1 MIRRAT
7 YRDIDGIS
15 LIGHELHDNF
25 DHLFDLS
32 YLLNNEYSRIY
43 IYEEEGKILGF
54 IHVDSHFEI
63 MDLVNIVVLKEY
75 QHRGIGKS
83 LLKFVIENET
93 YDKIML
99 EVRETN
105 TNAIKLYEMFD
116 FKEIYRRKKYYGDCD
131 AIIMER
137 MK

>member
-15 LIGHELHDNF
+15 KIGHELHDNF
-25 DHLFDLS
+25 DHLFDLN

-43 IYEEEGKILGF
+43 IYEDNGDVLGF

-75 QHRGIGKS
+75 QHKGIGKS
-83 LLKFVIENET
+83 LLKFVIDNEVF
-93 YDKIML
+93 DKIML

>member
-83 LLKFVIENET
+83 LLKFVVENET

-116 FKEIYRRKKYYGDCD
+116 FKEIYRRKKYYDDCD